1 MMTTNTA
8 RVALPSDGSGARFTA
23 SGLAV
28 ALSCRPNFLVWS
40 AVPIWLAGKA
50 KSAREDHAER
60 YSALVSRRA
69 FEGS

>member
-23 SGLAV
+23 RGL
-28 ALSCRPNFLVWS
+28 

-50 KSAREDHAER
+50 MLLGEDHAHR
-60 YSALVSRRA
+60 YSALGSKPA